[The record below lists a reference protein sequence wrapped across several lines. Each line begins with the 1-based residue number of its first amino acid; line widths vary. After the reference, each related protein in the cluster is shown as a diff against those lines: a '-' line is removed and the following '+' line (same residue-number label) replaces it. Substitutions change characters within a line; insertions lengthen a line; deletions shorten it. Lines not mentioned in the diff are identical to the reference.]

1 MSFKKLFSHP
11 SFTDPSCKISPMQG
25 IPYKSADK
33 QARATIQTAITGM
46 FVASAIKE
54 LRKDVLPYMVF
65 TVTHYTM
72 VAISQQAGPFAL
84 AAKQSQPEGMDPLV
98 LIDSLAAII
107 GHEEKE
113 LVKPCHLALV
123 LLEQTCANVL
133 GSLHRACQLPL
144 MEYMAER
151 MCSLCYERAWY
162 SKMGGCYAIKF
173 MFEKLDR
180 CWVFEHLFSF
190 LKALLFVMMDLT
202 GEVSSGAIELAKGH
216 LERMLT
222 LCAAPVE
229 KDGTNDELV
238 NAQKKSLFE
247 VTNELVRQVTSP
259 NSIVREQAMHS
270 LQVLAKIQ
278 DRTVTQ
284 VMEPHKEILEKY
296 IPPKKHLL
304 QHQPANAQIGIM
316 DGNTFCTTL
325 EPRLF
330 TIDMTITEHKVF
342 FHELMSLCEAEDTI
356 LFKLPCYKSVSSMV
370 SLRQSA
376 LRALAACHYIDTHRD
391 KIFTVLF
398 KALEKSVP
406 ELQETG
412 YECMKKFIAGCHLD
426 EQAVSMAMRPLLE
439 KLEDHRN
446 LTLNSAKRLSY
457 LTQLFPTS
465 FQEKLCDQL
474 IQHLEKLVE
483 TTTQAT
489 TKNTENEQKLATV
502 IQMFHQLPC
511 ASQKYISLL
520 CNLVLQAER
529 GLLVEAS
536 SPFRAPLLQF
546 LLRYPQETIDLLLQD
561 HNIAN
566 RQWSRFL
573 EYLIKHEKG
582 KPFRDVLQNS
592 CTKLKEMVT
601 NITNFQTGERAEL
614 QYQSIRIT
622 SLLIKFNEQWLAT
635 EHDLV
640 NAYSLLWCN
649 DKYQELHKK
658 VDAVEVLHWKE
669 PKLLVKILLHY
680 FRHHTNNID
689 LLFQLLRAFGGR
701 FLPDFQF
708 LRVFLEHT
716 VAENYTVEWKRS
728 AFFRFLDHYPDPN
741 VSNELKAS
749 ILQLVII
756 PCFSI
761 SFERGEEEKLVGG
774 PAAPEQD
781 NPNNIVCVFIKV
793 VCDSKQVIT
802 SDALQILLLQL
813 SCLLVEQASPHI
825 HEATNKKRGNKLRS
839 LMAFAWPC
847 LLGKNCV
854 DPSSRYHGHLLLSH
868 IIIRFAIHKKIVL
881 QVFRSLLKAHAV
893 EARVVVKQALEILTP
908 SLPLR
913 MEDGY
918 TMLTHWT
925 KKIIVE
931 EGHSMQQLFHILQL
945 IVRHY
950 KVYYPVRHH
959 LVQNMVNS
967 IQRMGFSPSATLEHR
982 RLAVELAEVIIKWE
996 LQRIKDEAEAAETRS
1011 GTPTPSGAVKRPLC
1025 SEEIAAIVE
1034 GARKRHAVITGTMLA
1049 PAVIS
1054 KLDPLISKPIERI
1067 HADAILNILMRLA
1080 CQVNDANTTVGSP
1093 GEQLSRRCVALL
1105 KMALK
1110 PEVWPQQCDLKLNW
1124 LEKVFAG
1131 IDSESPNYG
1140 NICTALELL
1149 TYLLGIIKKEHIL
1162 AGFKPLQRG
1171 LSACITSS
1179 NLKVLRLVHGLL
1191 SRLMTIF
1198 PTEPTTSNVASKYEE
1213 LENLYASVGK
1223 VVFEGL
1229 ANYEKNQQASP
1240 SSLYGTL
1247 MMLKAACVNN
1257 QSYIDRLI
1265 TPFMRVLQRMTKEH
1279 LSNHTAT
1286 NNNPM
1291 ACELLIL
1298 SLDLVKNRVVVMGAE
1313 IRKTFIGTILVGL
1326 IEKSTDIRIMKAIA
1340 KMLEDWMKNK
1350 NPIALNQAPSLREK
1364 SILLVKMMQNVEK
1377 RFSDNIEISK
1387 LTPSMDKR
1395 LSEHRELNA
1404 QFLEVVNFIYRDE
1417 TLKHSELTVKLE
1429 PAFMAGLRCIQPT
1442 IRAKFFEVFDASMK
1456 QRLQDRLLYICC
1468 SQNWE
1473 SIGPHYWI
1481 KQCIELL
1488 LVTSEPEAPIKM
1500 SNKSNVL
1507 PGISF
1512 LLNKADVFEKDL
1524 LYQYPLN
1531 TGLKQE
1537 QTDPSDATLETLESP
1552 VKEVQDVLD
1561 LELQTE
1567 GCKLEGPRRL
1577 PRSRK
1582 DAFDIIIMQQANFM
1596 EKLEGLHTSNFL
1608 LATTQLCHMDT
1619 ALAESVWLDLF
1630 PKMWA
1635 ILSEKQQSFLLSE
1648 IVPFVCSG
1656 SHVVQKDC
1664 HPSALSTFIDALSQC
1679 QPPIAIKPILM
1690 KYLGKSHNLWHR
1702 ITLSL
1707 EHLAFEN
1714 GNNGQLKTKRD
1725 VSDCYDFEP
1734 TMSPQQE
1741 VLDSLSEMYTLLCE
1755 EDMWAGLWQKHS
1767 RCRETNVAIMYE
1779 QQGFFEQAQGAYEV
1793 AMNKFRSD
1801 YSSTPSPPSMLSE
1814 LKLWETHWA
1823 RCCKELNQWDLL
1835 LEYSSDKATGNPFLV
1850 LDSSWRV
1857 PNWPLMKEAMAQVE
1871 NSCPKELLWK
1881 VNLYKGYLA
1890 ICHTEDQHLNL
1901 VERYVE
1907 VANVLCMREWR
1918 RLPQIVSHIHLPIL
1932 QAAQQIMELQEACLI
1947 HQGLLHGRNNAVH
1960 DMKGIIKTW
1969 RNRLP
1974 IISDDLSHWSDVFTW
1989 RQHHY
1994 TFIMSHYKS
2003 QLDPTANHSLLGVHA
2018 SAQAIIH
2025 YGKIAC
2031 KHNLTGV
2038 CLDSLLRIYTFPNM
2052 PGVDCFQMIRQLV
2065 KCYVQMATYG
2075 KNELQECLDVVEPTN
2090 LKSFSREMTAEFY
2103 ALKGMLLAQIGR
2115 SDEANKAF
2123 SSAVQ
2128 LHDTLV
2134 KAWALWGDY
2143 LEQVFTK
2150 DSRQISVGVSA
2161 VTCFLHAC
2169 RHQYEVKSRKHLA
2182 KVFWLLSY
2190 DDERSSLA
2198 TAVSKY
2204 SVDVPPIQWLPWIP
2218 QLLTCLVRNEG
2229 KLILNLLSQVGR
2241 MFPQAVYFPIRTL
2254 YFTLKFEQLERY
2266 MTSEL
2271 AAAMANQQ
2279 THAQG
2284 PVASTP
2290 STPGQINTTTAT
2302 SKIPGGGIPTIT
2314 LPVGFSTPVGSK
2326 ILKIASNTITL
2337 ATSTSSEAQ
2346 TQGETSNTASGSTQQ
2361 QSGQTTNQPSGAET
2375 GPIRATPSMWRC
2387 SRIMR
2392 MQRDIHPTV
2401 LSSLEGIVDQMV
2413 WFRENWYEE
2422 VSRQLRQGL
2431 AKCLAIAFENRGA
2444 VSEATI
2450 TPHTLNFVKK
2460 LVSTFG
2466 IGIGIKFDITSK
2478 YHIVSI
2484 ENINTSNSTNASS
2497 AASDSLAARARAT
2510 VQDPVF
2516 HMMKVQFKSDF
2527 DFTVPGSMKLQNLIV
2542 KLRKW
2547 IQILENKVKTLPKSF
2562 LIEDKCRFLSNF
2574 SMQTADVE
2582 LPGEFLLP
2590 KHSHYFVCIARFM
2603 PRVDVVQK
2611 HNTAARRLFIRGHNG
2626 KIYPYLVVNDSGLGD
2641 SRKEERVLQLLRMLN
2656 SYFDKQKETARRF
2669 LQFTVPR
2676 VVAVAPHLR
2685 LIEDNPASISLLDI
2699 YKQGCQRIG
2708 IEHDQPIQRY
2718 YERLAAVQARGSQ
2731 ASHQVLRDILKE
2743 VQNHMVP
2750 RSLLRDWANRTFLS
2764 ASDYWAFRKMFTLQL
2779 SLACFAE
2786 YVLHLTRLNPDI
2798 MYIHQDSGLISISY
2812 YKFDVDDVTG
2822 DLDANRPVPFRLTP
2836 NIIEYLN
2843 TIGICGPLTASM
2855 IASARCL
2862 VQPKFKVQTILR
2874 AILRDEMIAS
2884 HKKKQDETVSSTP
2897 TDMEGELLISMVT
2910 RAVTAIMGR
2919 LNTLSTFEGA
2929 DSKVGTLV
2937 AAANSHDNLC
2947 RMDPSWH
2954 PWL

>member
-1 MSFKKLFSHP
+1 MAPPPMSSLLPDPIAHINTFCSYVTMLADLGSKDEIKLRAAQELSENFEASALVPFPLIVKCSKLGHRYINRFGSQIARNQVILSSSEYPTFLDHSMKKFLKILQDGEPLFIGEYNIQQVRKLILEMIHRFPSNDHLRPYVKHILTLMLKLLETDNEENALVCLRIINELHRHFRPTFNPEIQHFLNFVKTIYRELPNHLSNIFEPRPNYRVADLSEINVEQILTKIYSITPIYTDQTTTNGAAIHYNMIPRAVNSMKVLQELPIIVVLMYTLYKQNVHNDVMEFIPLVMTTITLQPSVAHRENPLFCKEVFVDFMGAQIKTLSFLAYLNRIYKEAVAKHATLLVKGMLGMFTLCPQEVAHLRKELLIAARHILATDLRTKFVPFMDRLFDENILLGNGWTTNESLRPLAYSTLADLMHHARQLLPMSDLTKAIHLFSRNVHDESLPTSIQTMSCKVLIKLVECICQKSEVVDQGRELLLKMLEVFVLKFKTIAKLQLPVLIAKCNAVETPTAAAAAAPTTPVTTGELTSMCTTTTTTTNTSSATTTTTLTNPTSTPNPTSETTTSAPPPVVDAHATGDCVSCKTNSESNSSVKSFHPKETAIFIRLVKWAMRALDVYSLSSTSVGQKMAGNPNVRTEDEEKEVLELFSGVFTMLDHQTLHELFSTTVEYLVERIHQNPNLQIVSNSLMACQNTSPIFGMVLLEYLLKHMSEMGGSVERSNLYLRLFKLVFGSVSLLPQKNEHMLKPHLHQIVNRSMELAMSAKDPYNYFLLLRALFRSIGGLNNLQSGPHKQHMKDLFVELCLTVPVRLSSLLRYLSLLMDPLVSALNGSHTLISQGLRTLELCVDNLQPDFLYECIQPVRADLMQALWRTLRNPSDQIAHVAFRVLGKFGGGNRKMMLEPQKLEYNTYNTPPAILVHFIDHNKPVCLSVDKIIDTAFTALKTSTTDPFYRRHCWEIIRCYLVASLHLDDDAMSFKKLFSHP

-25 IPYKSADK
+25 IPYKSTDK

-54 LRKDVLPYMVF
+54 LRQDVLPYMVF
-65 TVTHYTM
+65 MVTHYTM
-72 VAISQQAGPFAL
+72 VAISQQAGESSYNTLNTTSALAGYTTEVGKVRPAPELALSLSSFGREKQVGKCTHSPFAL

-113 LVKPCHLALV
+113 LVKPCHLALM

-202 GEVSSGAIELAKGH
+202 GELANAPVVLSQTTEDGEIEVSSGAIELAKSH

-247 VTNELVRQVTSP
+247 VTHELVRQVTSP

-270 LQVLAKIQ
+270 LQVLSKIEN
-278 DRTVTQ
+278 RSVTQ

-296 IPPKKHLL
+296 VPPKKHLL

-330 TIDMTITEHKVF
+330 TIDMTIMEHKVF

-376 LRALAACHYIDTHRD
+376 LRALAACHYLDTHRD
-391 KIFTVLF
+391 KIFPVLF

-426 EQAVSMAMRPLLE
+426 EQVVSMAMRPLLE

-483 TTTQAT
+483 TTAQAT

-592 CTKLKEMVT
+592 CSKLKEMVT
-601 NITNFQTGERAEL
+601 NVTNFQTGERAEL

-669 PKLLVKILLHY
+669 PKLL
-680 FRHHTNNID
+680 
-689 LLFQLLRAFGGR
+689 
-701 FLPDFQF
+701 F

-793 VCDSKQVIT
+793 EGERRGNGLT
-802 SDALQILLLQL
+802 SDQ
-813 SCLLVEQASPHI
+813 
-825 HEATNKKRGNKLRS
+825 RNKLRS

-881 QVFRSLLKAHAV
+881 QGFTTPVVVAVFRSLLKAHAV
-893 EARVVVKQALEILTP
+893 EARAVVKQALEILTP

-967 IQRMGFSPSATLEHR
+967 IQRMGFSPSAALDHR
-982 RLAVELAEVIIKWE
+982 RLAVDLAEVIIKWE

-1093 GEQLSRRCVALL
+1093 GEQLSRRCVTLL

-1124 LEKVFAG
+1124 LEKVFAS

-1286 NNNPM
+1286 KNNPM

-1377 RFSDNIEISK
+1377 RFSDNIEVSK

-1488 LVTSEPEAPIKM
+1488 LVTSEQNAPIKM
-1500 SNKSNVL
+1500 ANKSNVL

-1537 QTDPSDATLETLESP
+1537 QPDPSDATLETAESP
-1552 VKEVQDVLD
+1552 DKEVQDVLD

-1582 DAFDIIIMQQANFM
+1582 DAFNVIIKQQANFM

-1630 PKMWA
+1630 PKMWS
-1635 ILSEKQQSFLLSE
+1635 IMSEKQQSFLLSE

-1664 HPSALSTFIDALSQC
+1664 HPSALSTFIDALSHC

-1734 TMSPQQE
+1734 TMSPQQ
-1741 VLDSLSEMYTLLCE
+1741 V
-1755 EDMWAGLWQKHS
+1755 
-1767 RCRETNVAIMYE
+1767 
-1779 QQGFFEQAQGAYEV
+1779 
-1793 AMNKFRSD
+1793 
-1801 YSSTPSPPSMLSE
+1801 
-1814 LKLWETHWA
+1814 
-1823 RCCKELNQWDLL
+1823 
-1835 LEYSSDKATGNPFLV
+1835 
-1850 LDSSWRV
+1850 
-1857 PNWPLMKEAMAQVE
+1857 
-1871 NSCPKELLWK
+1871 
-1881 VNLYKGYLA
+1881 
-1890 ICHTEDQHLNL
+1890 
-1901 VERYVE
+1901 
-1907 VANVLCMREWR
+1907 
-1918 RLPQIVSHIHLPIL
+1918 
-1932 QAAQQIMELQEACLI
+1932 
-1947 HQGLLHGRNNAVH
+1947 
-1960 DMKGIIKTW
+1960 
-1969 RNRLP
+1969 
-1974 IISDDLSHWSDVFTW
+1974 
-1989 RQHHY
+1989 
-1994 TFIMSHYKS
+1994 
-2003 QLDPTANHSLLGVHA
+2003 
-2018 SAQAIIH
+2018 
-2025 YGKIAC
+2025 
-2031 KHNLTGV
+2031 
-2038 CLDSLLRIYTFPNM
+2038 
-2052 PGVDCFQMIRQLV
+2052 
-2065 KCYVQMATYG
+2065 
-2075 KNELQECLDVVEPTN
+2075 
-2090 LKSFSREMTAEFY
+2090 
-2103 ALKGMLLAQIGR
+2103 
-2115 SDEANKAF
+2115 
-2123 SSAVQ
+2123 
-2128 LHDTLV
+2128 
-2134 KAWALWGDY
+2134 
-2143 LEQVFTK
+2143 
-2150 DSRQISVGVSA
+2150 
-2161 VTCFLHAC
+2161 
-2169 RHQYEVKSRKHLA
+2169 
-2182 KVFWLLSY
+2182 
-2190 DDERSSLA
+2190 
-2198 TAVSKY
+2198 
-2204 SVDVPPIQWLPWIP
+2204 
-2218 QLLTCLVRNEG
+2218 
-2229 KLILNLLSQVGR
+2229 
-2241 MFPQAVYFPIRTL
+2241 
-2254 YFTLKFEQLERY
+2254 
-2266 MTSEL
+2266 
-2271 AAAMANQQ
+2271 
-2279 THAQG
+2279 
-2284 PVASTP
+2284 
-2290 STPGQINTTTAT
+2290 
-2302 SKIPGGGIPTIT
+2302 
-2314 LPVGFSTPVGSK
+2314 
-2326 ILKIASNTITL
+2326 
-2337 ATSTSSEAQ
+2337 
-2346 TQGETSNTASGSTQQ
+2346 
-2361 QSGQTTNQPSGAET
+2361 
-2375 GPIRATPSMWRC
+2375 
-2387 SRIMR
+2387 
-2392 MQRDIHPTV
+2392 
-2401 LSSLEGIVDQMV
+2401 
-2413 WFRENWYEE
+2413 
-2422 VSRQLRQGL
+2422 
-2431 AKCLAIAFENRGA
+2431 
-2444 VSEATI
+2444 
-2450 TPHTLNFVKK
+2450 
-2460 LVSTFG
+2460 
-2466 IGIGIKFDITSK
+2466 
-2478 YHIVSI
+2478 
-2484 ENINTSNSTNASS
+2484 
-2497 AASDSLAARARAT
+2497 
-2510 VQDPVF
+2510 
-2516 HMMKVQFKSDF
+2516 
-2527 DFTVPGSMKLQNLIV
+2527 
-2542 KLRKW
+2542 
-2547 IQILENKVKTLPKSF
+2547 
-2562 LIEDKCRFLSNF
+2562 
-2574 SMQTADVE
+2574 
-2582 LPGEFLLP
+2582 
-2590 KHSHYFVCIARFM
+2590 
-2603 PRVDVVQK
+2603 
-2611 HNTAARRLFIRGHNG
+2611 
-2626 KIYPYLVVNDSGLGD
+2626 
-2641 SRKEERVLQLLRMLN
+2641 
-2656 SYFDKQKETARRF
+2656 
-2669 LQFTVPR
+2669 
-2676 VVAVAPHLR
+2676 
-2685 LIEDNPASISLLDI
+2685 
-2699 YKQGCQRIG
+2699 
-2708 IEHDQPIQRY
+2708 
-2718 YERLAAVQARGSQ
+2718 
-2731 ASHQVLRDILKE
+2731 
-2743 VQNHMVP
+2743 
-2750 RSLLRDWANRTFLS
+2750 
-2764 ASDYWAFRKMFTLQL
+2764 
-2779 SLACFAE
+2779 
-2786 YVLHLTRLNPDI
+2786 
-2798 MYIHQDSGLISISY
+2798 
-2812 YKFDVDDVTG
+2812 
-2822 DLDANRPVPFRLTP
+2822 
-2836 NIIEYLN
+2836 
-2843 TIGICGPLTASM
+2843 
-2855 IASARCL
+2855 
-2862 VQPKFKVQTILR
+2862 
-2874 AILRDEMIAS
+2874 
-2884 HKKKQDETVSSTP
+2884 
-2897 TDMEGELLISMVT
+2897 
-2910 RAVTAIMGR
+2910 
-2919 LNTLSTFEGA
+2919 
-2929 DSKVGTLV
+2929 
-2937 AAANSHDNLC
+2937 
-2947 RMDPSWH
+2947 
-2954 PWL
+2954 